1 MHPTHPTNMS
11 KVFITGATGYIGGE
25 VLYQLLDQ
33 HTDLEIYAVVR
44 SQAKADDLVK
54 KTGNKVTPVIG
65 DLDNLEFLS
74 KYVGECDVIINTANV
89 DHVPSAQAI
98 SDVLVALK
106 TPKILIHT
114 SGTSVIG
121 DEIAENKPTPKVYY
135 DDKSIDDINSLP
147 MDQAHR
153 PVDKIVLDINEK
165 NPLIKTAIVCPS
177 TIFGVSKGYG
187 RTISIQIPYMMTL
200 AIQNKQTSTVYHGN
214 YIWSHV
220 HISDLGELYLLI
232 LKKFLDGE
240 DIPQGSKGYYFGA
253 YVEENEVVKDDKP
266 SSIEHTWRDVANKV
280 SELLYAR
287 GLIDTPEVNQAT
299 PEYIIKIKQG
309 DEFAPYF
316 WGQNSRSRA
325 NNGFKIGWKP
335 KHVSLDDFY
344 ASFNDDI
351 DVILK
356 EGMADKEL
364 PRPSNK

>member
-1 MHPTHPTNMS
+1 MS

-25 VLYQLLDQ
+25 VLYQLLKQ
-33 HTDLEIYAVVR
+33 NTDVKVYAVVR
-44 SQAKADDLVK
+44 SQEKANDLVK
-54 KTGNKVTPVIG
+54 KTGDKVIPVIG
-65 DLDNLEFLS
+65 DLDDLEFLS
-74 KYVGECDVIINTANV
+74 KHVSECDIIINTANV

-121 DEIAENKPTPKVYY
+121 DEIAENKPCPKVYY
-135 DDKSIDDINSLP
+135 DDKSIDDINNLP

-165 NPLIKTAIVCPS
+165 NPIIKTAIVCPS
-177 TIFGVSKGYG
+177 TIFGVSNGYG

-200 AIQNKQTSTVYHGN
+200 AIQNKKTSIVYHGN

-232 LKKFLDGE
+232 MKKFLAGE
-240 DIPQGSKGYYFGA
+240 DIPQGRKGYYFGA
-253 YVEENEVVKDDKP
+253 YAEENEVVKDNEP
-266 SSIEHTWRDVANKV
+266 SSIEHTWRDVGEKV
-280 SELLYAR
+280 SEILYDQ

-316 WGQNSRSRA
+316 WGQNSRSRG
-325 NNGFKIGWKP
+325 NNGYKIGWKP
-335 KHVSLDDFY
+335 KYTTLEDFY
-344 ASFNDDI
+344 GSFKDDVE
-351 DVILK
+351 VILK